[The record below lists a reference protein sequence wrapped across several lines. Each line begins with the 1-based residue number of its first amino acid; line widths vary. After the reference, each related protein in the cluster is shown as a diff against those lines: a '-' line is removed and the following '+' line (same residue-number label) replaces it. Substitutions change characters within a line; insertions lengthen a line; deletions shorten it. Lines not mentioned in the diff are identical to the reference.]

1 MAFTS
6 IVQILKVNE
15 VRSGTK
21 NDRKWEMQDCE
32 CALLSDG
39 GVIEQVG
46 VLVLPK
52 DLTGKVE
59 LGIYSGAFALKADTS
74 REGQRRI
81 NAVLTGLT
89 PLAGVVSTAAQPK
102 PAKAS

>member
-1 MAFTS
+1 MPFTS

-15 VRSGTK
+15 ARSGEK
-21 NDRKWEMQDCE
+21 NGRRWEMQDCE
-32 CALLSDG
+32 CALLTGDG
-39 GVIEQVG
+39 VVEQVG

-52 DLTGKVE
+52 ELTGKTAP
-59 LGIYSGAFALKADTS
+59 GIYSGSFALRADTS

-89 PLAGVVSTAAQPK
+89 PLPSKNAP
-102 PAKAS
+102 KAS

>member
-1 MAFTS
+1 MSFTS

-15 VRSGTK
+15 KRSGEK
-21 NDRKWEMQDCE
+21 NGRRWEMQDAE
-32 CALLSDG
+32 CALLNEKGD
-39 GVIEQVG
+39 VEQVG

-52 DLTGKVE
+52 DLTDKTVP
-59 LGIYSGAFALKADTS
+59 GIYSGAFALKADTS

-89 PLAGVVSTAAQPK
+89 PLPPK
-102 PAKAS
+102 AVAKGA